1 MLREALPEIVT
12 GSVPGPKAAEIL
24 KRRDAAIPKA
34 MCGTTYP
41 ICMGRGEGAMLE
53 DVDGNRF
60 LDWIGGV
67 GVLNIGYSNP
77 EVVEAVKAQAD
88 KYFHGIFNVY
98 VHEGYVKLAEMF
110 DETLP
115 CRGEKMKTYFANSA
129 GNCNEKVVAAVKDQ
143 VEDIMHTFNYPY
155 TIPQALLAEKIC
167 TTIGM
172 DKIFYQNSGTEANE
186 AMIKMARKYGVEK
199 YGPKRYNIVTAS
211 MGFHG
216 RTFGAMSATGQP
228 DNGCQIGFGP
238 MTDGF
243 TYAEYNNL
251 QAFKDA
257 CTEDTIAIMVEPVQ
271 GEGGVHP
278 ATMEFMQGLREFC
291 DEHEMLLLI
300 DEVQTGWCRTGK
312 VMSFMNYGIKPD
324 IVSMAKALGGGMP
337 IGAICATA
345 EVAKAFT
352 PGSHGTTFGGHPVC
366 CAAALAEVNELLDRD
381 LAGNAAKIGAYFME
395 QLKTLPHVKEVRG
408 QGLLVGV
415 EFDDT
420 ISGVDVKHECLH
432 RHLLITAIGAHII
445 RMIPPLIITEE
456 DCDKAVAIIR
466 EAVEAL
472 EK

>member
-1 MLREALPEIVT
+1 MKLKDT
-12 GSVPGPKAAEIL
+12 GLTFQDIKDKV
-24 KRRDAAIPKA
+24 
-34 MCGTTYP
+34 
-41 ICMGRGEGAMLE
+41 
-53 DVDGNRF
+53 
-60 LDWIGGV
+60 
-67 GVLNIGYSNP
+67 
-77 EVVEAVKAQAD
+77 D
-88 KYFHGIFNVY
+88 KYMIETYERFDF
-98 VHEGYVKLAEMF
+98 LAETAKDQYMY
-110 DETLP
+110 DENGTPYLDFYA
-115 CRGEKMKTYFANSA
+115 GIAVNSA

-271 GEGGVHP
+271 SEGGVHP
-278 ATMEFMQGLREFC
+278 ATMEFMRGLREFC

-472 EK
+472 ERV